1 MNIFYSEVDAN
12 LKKEL
17 DARGQAGMM
26 SRTNSALDFMLG
38 KIANVQV
45 TAYEGTGSASKVV
58 NTNNVYSSP
67 IPSTSEFD
75 TVKRN
80 DYGVGVLGGATV
92 TSDRYL
98 PSGPMG
104 FLTNKN
110 ISKSEINFFTDPG
123 SSDFQAYKQAAL
135 DPQLGEAYVKTN
147 NSLDE
152 SKRVGPYLTGVDVT
166 IGDHSMG
173 LLNKAT
179 VTFIVPNPERDL
191 DDVENT
197 WFRPGRFVRID
208 VVHPTSAIVSLNITN
223 NFEQSTNG
231 LLTPNTIPNAE
242 RLKELYP
249 GWNIQALQNDIA
261 RMNVFTFEGLIT
273 SFEFSYT
280 SDGTVEASLSLTG
293 TSNVYSDVSMY
304 IKNAD
309 SKAPDNT
316 TAQDPAIGTDAEKQI
331 IDGVETYVT
340 SSNVNSSNVNAFYGK
355 LYERVEKLIEDYIG
369 RHKINKPKEEIT
381 VLTKFT
387 TETNTTTAATDHF
400 ILAGEMYNTN
410 IVKEAYQQKLQL
422 LSQNFLEQQNQPLIF
437 LPTPNESNF
446 IGPLTEQG
454 QQVPVP
460 EPNAA
465 TYVRYIT
472 LGGLIQ
478 FINDE
483 VFNKYKSPDANESIG
498 IIHTDASCFSNYY
511 SRLTSCV
518 PNHILLL
525 PEDTRKKGDMNW
537 HGDLGY
543 YEKLINEKTKQESA
557 AETETP
563 WQGIYNT
570 LPNDKTV
577 MFPSRIFISLTYIED
592 VINKL
597 SQKNI
602 KSFRVSAFINTISSE
617 ISYALGGAV
626 SLKLV
631 SSKPD
636 VTKLTLVDTKYTK
649 SIDPHSTQNVI
660 PYSVPMFA
668 NHPKGS
674 IVRDFRFNAT
684 LPDSVKNLSY
694 VLNSGDDITTDQIAP
709 YMNFMYN
716 ARDAKSINTALK
728 QYKLKHTEIV
738 KKLEAVRIEN
748 GQYPDVNNNI
758 QKLYASLIDYLKIP
772 TDSITKS
779 QQITAPIFP
788 FSAEFTIDGINGFR
802 YGDVLTF
809 HALPAKY
816 RVNTVFSVI
825 SVQHTV
831 SSDGEWTT
839 KVTCIMR
846 PSID

>member
-75 TVKRN
+75 TVKRD

-280 SDGTVEASLSLTG
+280 SDGTAEASLSLTG

-304 IKNAD
+304 IKIAD

-331 IDGVETYVT
+331 INGVETYVT
-340 SSNVNSSNVNAFYGK
+340 SSNVNAFYGK
-355 LYERVEKLIEDYIG
+355 LYERVEKLIGDYIP
-369 RHKINKPKEEIT
+369 RHKITRPKEEIT

-400 ILAGEMYNTN
+400 ILAGEMYDIN
-410 IVKEAYQQKLQL
+410 IVKEAYQQRLQRFYAEQEEIAN
-422 LSQNFLEQQNQPLIF
+422 SNVVPETASGQFLMTNIADIP
-437 LPTPNESNF
+437 PA
-446 IGPLTEQG
+446 
-454 QQVPVP
+454 

-597 SQKNI
+597 SKKNR
-602 KSFRVSAFINTISSE
+602 KSFLVSTFINTISSE

-636 VTKLTLVDTKYTK
+636 VTKLTLVDTKYIK

-684 LPDSVKNLSY
+684 LPESVKNLSY

-716 ARDAKSINTALK
+716 ARDAKSFNTALK

-831 SSDGEWTT
+831 SSAGEWTT

>member
-26 SRTNSALDFMLG
+26 NRTNAALDFMLG

-58 NTNNVYSSP
+58 NTNNVHASP
-67 IPSTSEFD
+67 IPSTSDFI
-75 TVKRN
+75 TAKRD

-104 FLTNKN
+104 YLTNKN
-110 ISKSEINFFTDPG
+110 INKSEIDFFTDPG
-123 SSDFQAYKQAAL
+123 SSDFQAYNQAGL
-135 DPQLGEAYVKTN
+135 NPQLGEAYVKTN
-147 NSLDE
+147 NSLDR
-152 SKRVGPYLTGVDVT
+152 SKRIGPFLTGLDVT

-179 VTFIVPNPERDL
+179 VTFIIPNPERDL

-208 VVHPTSAIVSLNITN
+208 VVHPTSALVSANITN

-231 LLTPNTIPNAE
+231 LLTPNSIPNAE

-249 GWNIQALQNDIA
+249 GWNIQALQNEIA

-309 SKAPDNT
+309 TKNADTT
-316 TAQDPAIGTDAEKQI
+316 TAEDPVVSEAAEVKMI
-331 IDGVETYVT
+331 NGVETYIT
-340 SSNVNSSNVNAFYGK
+340 SSNVNAFYGK
-355 LYERVEKLIEDYIG
+355 LYERVEKLIEDYRV
-369 RHKINKPKEEIT
+369 RHKITRPKEEIT

-387 TETNTTTAATDHF
+387 TDRSKTTAATDHF
-400 ILAGEMYNTN
+400 ILAGEMYDVN
-410 IVKEAYQQKLQL
+410 IVKEAYQQRLQRFYDEQL
-422 LSQNFLEQQNQPLIF
+422 EIANSNIVPSTASGEFLMTKI
-437 LPTPNESNF
+437 NE
-446 IGPLTEQG
+446 IP
-454 QQVPVP
+454 PA

-465 TYVRYIT
+465 TYKRFIT

-483 VFNKYKSPDANESIG
+483 VFNKYKSPDTNESIG
-498 IIHTDASCFSNYY
+498 IIHTDANCFSNYY

-518 PNHILLL
+518 PDHILLL

-537 HGDLGY
+537 HGELGY
-543 YEKLINEKTKQESA
+543 YQKLINEKTKQESA

-563 WQGIYNT
+563 WGGIYST

-592 VINKL
+592 VVNKL

-602 KSFRVSAFINTISSE
+602 KSFRVSTFISTICSE
-617 ISYALGGAV
+617 ISYALGGAIN
-626 SLKLV
+626 LKLV

-636 VTKLTLVDTKYTK
+636 ITKLTLVDTKYTK
-649 SIDPHSTQNVI
+649 TIDPHSTQNVI

-674 IVRDFRFNAT
+674 IVRDFRFSAT
-684 LPDSVKNLSY
+684 LPESVKNLSY

-709 YMNFMYN
+709 FMNFMYN

-728 QYKLKHTEIV
+728 QYKTKHTEII
-738 KKLEAVRIEN
+738 KKLEAVRVEN
-748 GQYPDVNNNI
+748 GQFPDVENNI
-758 QKLYASLIDYLKIP
+758 QKLYSALIDYLKIP
-772 TDSITKS
+772 TDDISKS

-788 FSAEFTIDGINGFR
+788 FSAEFTIDGINGFK

-831 SSDGEWTT
+831 SSEGEWTT